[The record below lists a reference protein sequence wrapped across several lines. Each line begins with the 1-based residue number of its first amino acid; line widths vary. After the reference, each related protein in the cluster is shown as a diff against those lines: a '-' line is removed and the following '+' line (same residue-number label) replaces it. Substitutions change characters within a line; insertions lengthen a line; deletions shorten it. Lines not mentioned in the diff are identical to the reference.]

1 MDSTDSPSGIQYDL
15 FCLRLKTLKY
25 FLSPIIAML
34 LNCKYFSS
42 VPDLF
47 VVVVTT
53 GFLMM
58 LFCFGAKGLLV
69 IRFEVLVTVGFASLV
84 GVCADRR
91 VGMLMSTLLRR
102 IIWGLRV
109 ICYSSLGVS
118 FFFGLKRLPFI

>member
-15 FCLRLKTLKY
+15 FCQRLKTLKY
-25 FLSPIIAML
+25 FLSSIIAML

-42 VPDLF
+42 VPGLF

-53 GFLMM
+53 GFLML

-69 IRFEVLVTVGFASLV
+69 IRLEVLVTVSFASLV
-84 GVCADRR
+84 DVCADRR

-102 IIWGLRV
+102 IKWGLRD
-109 ICYSSLGVS
+109 IFYSLLEVS